1 VSEAPLEDLYDPATL
16 RAIEGWSADGPT
28 VEPLPVWRRA
38 AFAGAVTTALVTG
51 VREALEDDEAE
62 PAVEIDRGRGRARLE
77 PVTLYLVPGEPRASV
92 AIVRPWL
99 L

>member
-1 VSEAPLEDLYDPATL
+1 MSEPTLEDLYDPATL
-16 RAIEGWSADGPT
+16 AVIDRWSSESRT
-28 VEPLPVWRRA
+28 VEPAAPWRRA

-51 VREALEDDEAE
+51 VADALEDEADEAV
-62 PAVEIDRGRGRARLE
+62 VEIDRGVSRTPLE
-77 PVTLYLVPGEPRASV
+77 AVTLYFVPGEPRASV